1 MKQILRFF
9 LLTLACT
16 ACTQTVFT
24 PSETVLYHYADSTAF
39 VNVRID
45 AEMPAGTTPAQE
57 EIREELAAELTDQ
70 VLLITED
77 DFVTLTDEEN
87 QPDALTEALGRRV
100 LGRFVRMAQRDA
112 DERIAYIQS
121 SNDYTDQEKET
132 LLAHMPVWQGIVNI
146 RRIDE
151 NAQYTVYL
159 SENYVY
165 MGGAHGGVSGAG
177 YLTFKTATGY
187 LFTQFLKE
195 EAEDR
200 LQPAL
205 RKGLMRYFEENETG
219 LNEEQLE
226 KMLFIKAGW
235 IPLPEQLPYPTAEG
249 LVFTYQ
255 QYEIAPYAMGMP
267 SFTLPYDVLMPY
279 LTSDAVKLLD
289 LKR

>member
-1 MKQILRFF
+1 MKHIFPIL
-9 LLTLACT
+9 LLMLACT
-16 ACTQTVFT
+16 ACTQTPFA
-24 PSETVLYHYADSTAF
+24 PSATETYHYADSTAF

-45 AEMPAGTTPAQE
+45 AEMPAGTTPAQKE
-57 EIREELAAELTDQ
+57 MREELAAELTDQ

-87 QPDALTEALGRRV
+87 QPEALTEALGRRV
-100 LGRFVRMAQRDA
+100 LGRFMRMAQRDA
-112 DERIAYIQS
+112 DERTAYILANQEYS
-121 SNDYTDQEKET
+121 AEEKET
-132 LLAHMPVWQGIVNI
+132 MLAHMPVWQGIVNI

-151 NAQYTVYL
+151 NAHYTVYL

-177 YLTFKTATGY
+177 YLTFETATGY

-205 RKGLMRYFEENETG
+205 RKGLKGYFAENETG